1 MHQTALD
8 NNTEHQPSLNGDN
21 LFLYQCPDQEF
32 ESLKTYVKGIDWSEI
47 KRRGNQPN
55 AGRSYIPE
63 AKTLH
68 NETHLIELHRWV
80 QSCINDAKRK
90 IGWRK
95 ETIPELAITQSWLNR
110 SDTGEEHHRHIHQ
123 LSILS
128 GIMYITEPAE
138 TEFIVPSIY
147 SLPTIIAPDKK
158 SQFKSNTTTFK
169 ARAKTLVIFPSSL
182 KHGVGPNLE
191 PFSRY
196 TLSVN
201 TWIKGEHGVSDE
213 LAFIPEQLD

>member
-1 MHQTALD
+1 
-8 NNTEHQPSLNGDN
+8 
-21 LFLYQCPDQEF
+21 
-32 ESLKTYVKGIDWSEI
+32 
-47 KRRGNQPN
+47 
-55 AGRSYIPE
+55 
-63 AKTLH
+63 
-68 NETHLIELHRWV
+68 
-80 QSCINDAKRK
+80 
-90 IGWRK
+90 
-95 ETIPELAITQSWLNR
+95 
-110 SDTGEEHHRHIHQ
+110 
-123 LSILS
+123 
-128 GIMYITEPAE
+128 MYITEPAE

-196 TLSVN
+196 TFSVN
-201 TWIKGEHGVSDE
+201 TWIKGEHGISDE